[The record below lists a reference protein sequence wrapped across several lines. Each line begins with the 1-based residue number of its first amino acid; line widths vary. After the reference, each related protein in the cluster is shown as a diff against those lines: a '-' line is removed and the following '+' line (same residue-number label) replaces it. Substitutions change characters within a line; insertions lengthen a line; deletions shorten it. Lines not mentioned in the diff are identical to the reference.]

1 MYVRC
6 TPTAR
11 DVLLLPHAGL
21 SSCWPDNA
29 MLPGAP
35 CLPIPFKSFNHV
47 LCLFLEDYIRLAYND
62 GGVTTGYI
70 AGPTSGR
77 CKKRTAAGA
86 AAGVP
91 IDASASGSASAPKTG
106 KQRKAST
113 CKACGQPKKG
123 HTCTGSRAVV

>member
-1 MYVRC
+1 
-6 TPTAR
+6 
-11 DVLLLPHAGL
+11 
-21 SSCWPDNA
+21 

-86 AAGVP
+86 AP
-91 IDASASGSASAPKTG
+91 IEAPASGSASAPKTV

-123 HTCTGSRAVV
+123 HTCTGSTGRAVI